1 MAERYS
7 WEIRT
12 KDNPY
17 SGTEGQVTLILH
29 GANGVTEPLQL
40 ETSDFRMG
48 ALARGEI
55 ETDEDLGNLVSG
67 NLTAE
72 LDSQRPWD
80 IDFVRVTRLRDGK
93 AWIALEVGS
102 CTEKGCPLLRFEA
115 VSPYPRTIL
124 ALPES
129 GGESEGPTDSEE
141 RVESTEPAGQPAP
154 AEDGQGRVAPPDI
167 GFLAR
172 RVKLDLEDLQGVGST
187 RQAALSK
194 RIAEL
199 VQPLLRALVQN
210 DGITDDE
217 VTTPKSVLV
226 ELFASRSGANVQLKT
241 VLSTF
246 GGRPALAAGARVLV
260 TRNGEEGFGLTR
272 ASADSLRP
280 YRFAYKGQSF
290 DVVALD
296 GFTAKRVPVELLVG
310 LFGDDWPEII
320 LREDNAPTAAQ

>member
-17 SGTEGQVTLILH
+17 SGTEGQVTLIVH
-29 GANGVTEPLQL
+29 GANGITEPLQL

-80 IDFVRVTRLRDGK
+80 IDFVRITRLRDGK

-124 ALPES
+124 ALPERRE
-129 GGESEGPTDSEE
+129 ESQGPTDPGQP
-141 RVESTEPAGQPAP
+141 VDSTEPAEPDPAD
-154 AEDGQGRVAPPDI
+154 DGRGRVAPLTVKD
-167 GFLAR
+167 LAR
-172 RVKLDLEDLQGVGST
+172 RVKFALEDLQGVGSA

-199 VQPLLRALVQN
+199 VQPLLRDLVNN
-210 DGITDDE
+210 DGITEDE
-217 VTTPKSVLV
+217 LTSPKSVLV
-226 ELFASRSGANVQLKT
+226 ELFASRSGSNVQLKT
-241 VLSTF
+241 VLSSF
-246 GGRPALAAGARVLV
+246 AGRPALAPGARILV
-260 TRNGEEGFGLTR
+260 TQNGDEGFGLAR
-272 ASADSLRP
+272 PSADSLQP

-320 LREDNAPTAAQ
+320 LRDDKAPTAAQ

>member
-1 MAERYS
+1 MAQRYS
-7 WEIRT
+7 WEIQT

-17 SGTEGQVTLILH
+17 SGTEGQVTLVLH

-72 LDSQRPWD
+72 LDSQRPWE
-80 IDFVRVTRLRDGK
+80 IDFVRITRLRDGK
-93 AWIALEVGS
+93 AWIAREVGS

-124 ALPES
+124 ALPEHRDEFQRPADS
-129 GGESEGPTDSEE
+129 GEQVDPIAPGEP
-141 RVESTEPAGQPAP
+141 EPDD
-154 AEDGQGRVAPPDI
+154 DGKGRVAPLTVRD
-167 GFLAR
+167 LAK
-172 RVKLDLEDLQGVGST
+172 RVKFALEDLQGVGSA

-199 VQPLLRALVQN
+199 VQPLLRALVNN
-210 DGITDDE
+210 DGITQDE
-217 VTTPKSVLV
+217 VTSPKSVLV
-226 ELFASRSGANVQLKT
+226 ELFASRSGSNVQLKS
-241 VLSTF
+241 VLSSF
-246 GGRPALAAGARVLV
+246 AGRPALAAGARVLV
-260 TRNGEEGFGLTR
+260 TQNGDEGFGLAR
-272 ASADSLRP
+272 ASVDSLQP

-310 LFGDDWPEII
+310 LFGDGWPEII
-320 LREDNAPTAAQ
+320 LRDDKAPTAAQ

>member
-1 MAERYS
+1 MAQRYS

-17 SGTEGQVTLILH
+17 SGTDGQVTLILH
-29 GANGVTEPLQL
+29 GANGITEPLQL

-67 NLTAE
+67 NLTAA

-80 IDFVRVTRLRDGK
+80 VDFVRITRLRDGK

-102 CTEKGCPLLRFEA
+102 CTENGCPLLRFEA

-124 ALPES
+124 ALPERREES
-129 GGESEGPTDSEE
+129 QRPIAIGEPVDST
-141 RVESTEPAGQPAP
+141 VPAVPEPAD
-154 AEDGQGRVAPPDI
+154 DGRGRVAPPGI
-167 GFLAR
+167 KFLAR
-172 RVKLDLEDLQGVGST
+172 GVKLAIEDLQGVGSP

-194 RIAEL
+194 RIAEI
-199 VQPLLRALVQN
+199 VQPLLRALVKN
-210 DGITDDE
+210 DGITVDE
-217 VTTPKSVLV
+217 VTSPKSVLI
-226 ELFASRSGANVQLKT
+226 ELFASRSGSNVQLKS
-241 VLSTF
+241 VLLSVA
-246 GGRPALAAGARVLV
+246 GRPALVAGARILA
-260 TRNGEEGFGLTR
+260 TQNGDEGFGLAR
-272 ASADSLRP
+272 PSADSLQP

-310 LFGDDWPEII
+310 LFGDGWPEII
-320 LREDNAPTAAQ
+320 LRDDKAPTAAQ